1 MAANVAANVADI
13 MADCGEHGSP
23 SCRILTAFQPD
34 IRIMRRA
41 DFLRLIA
48 LAAIWGASFLFMRI
62 IAPVLGP
69 LWTTEIR
76 VAVAGAVMLLF
87 LLAGRKS
94 MDFGRNWKV
103 YLVLGI
109 LNSALP
115 LSFFA
120 YAAMT
125 LPAGYSAVVNA
136 TSPLWGALVG
146 AVVLKEPLTGRKIA
160 GLAAGIVGVA
170 FLVGLGPAKF
180 SIQLMLAVMACVAAA
195 FCYGMAGAYAKLKSA
210 GIGAPMLATGSQ
222 LGAALVVLPTLPF
235 VPMRSEPTMQVL
247 LFGLMLALLCT
258 AVAYFIY
265 FRLMAD
271 IGPTKTL
278 TVTFLIPVFA
288 LLWGG
293 IFLHEE
299 FNLNSLIGCALVGL
313 ATWLVLFGAK
323 PPQQPPQP
331 ASLQRG

>member
-1 MAANVAANVADI
+1 MSEYGQHAFYA
-13 MADCGEHGSP
+13 
-23 SCRILTAFQPD
+23 CRMLASLSLDFAV
-34 IRIMRRA
+34 MRRA
-41 DFLRLIA
+41 DLIRLFC

-69 LWTTEIR
+69 LWTAEIR
-76 VAVAGAVMLLF
+76 VTVAGAAMLLF
-87 LLAGRKS
+87 LLVMRKP
-94 MDFGRNWKV
+94 MDFARNWKI

-115 LSFFA
+115 FSFFS

-146 AVVLKEPLTGRKIA
+146 AVVLKEQLTGRKIA
-160 GLAAGIVGVA
+160 GLLAGIAGVA
-170 FLVGLGPAKF
+170 FLVRLGPAKF
-180 SIQLMLAVMACVAAA
+180 DGGLLLAAGACLAAA
-195 FCYGMAGAYAKLKSA
+195 FCYGLAGAYAKLKSA
-210 GIGAPMLATGSQ
+210 GIAAPMLATGSQ
-222 LGAALVVLPTLPF
+222 LGAALAILPLLPLA
-235 VPMRSEPTMQVL
+235 PMRAEPTPHVL
-247 LFGLMLALLCT
+247 LFALLLALLCT

-278 TVTFLIPVFA
+278 TVTFLIPMFA

-299 FNLNSLIGCALVGL
+299 FNLNTVIGCALVAL

-323 PPQQPPQP
+323 PVAQP
-331 ASLQRG
+331 ASARRS

>member
-1 MAANVAANVADI
+1 
-13 MADCGEHGSP
+13 
-23 SCRILTAFQPD
+23 
-34 IRIMRRA
+34 MRRT
-41 DFLRLIA
+41 DLVRLLS

-69 LWTTEIR
+69 LWTAEIR
-76 VAVAGAVMLLF
+76 VGVAGTVMLLF
-87 LLAGRKS
+87 LLATKMS

-103 YLVLGI
+103 YLILGI

-115 LSFFA
+115 FSFFA

-146 AVVLKEPLTGRKIA
+146 AVVLKEALTARKIA
-160 GLAAGIVGVA
+160 GLFAGIAGVA
-170 FLVGLGPAKF
+170 FLVRLGPAQF
-180 SIQLMLAVMACVAAA
+180 SGQLLLAAGACVAAA
-195 FCYGMAGAYAKLKSA
+195 CCYGMAGAYAKLKSA
-210 GIGAPMLATGSQ
+210 GIAAPMLATGSQ
-222 LGAALVVLPTLPF
+222 LGAALVILPALPL
-235 VPMRSEPTMQVL
+235 VPMHSEPTPQVL
-247 LFGLMLALLCT
+247 AFAMLLALLCT

-271 IGPTKTL
+271 IGPTRTL
-278 TVTFLIPVFA
+278 TVTFLIPMFA

-299 FNLNSLIGCALVGL
+299 FNLNSLVGCALVGL

-323 PPQQPPQP
+323 PAPVAAPQT
-331 ASLQRG
+331 ASSECG